1 MMAWFAGE
9 RWGVVMVMA
18 PPSAI
23 EPTDHPSGVALR
35 SAMESCVDAR
45 FVHGSTLSS
54 VSTAADVR
62 AALAESA
69 DPADAIHLQRFFKTG
84 PGEYGEGDAFIGVR
98 VPATRRVVKRFRG
111 LDPGEIDLLLDSDVH
126 EHRLA
131 AVLLLVDAYPAD
143 PDAVFVQ
150 YLAAVARGRVNNWDL
165 VDASAEHIVGPQ
177 VRTGRAPASLLDDLA
192 ASPDLWER
200 RVGVLATFDFIK
212 RGDAGPALR
221 LCEALLP
228 DRHDLIQKATGWMLR
243 EVGKRVSRDALLG
256 FLDAHAGAMGRT
268 ALSYATEHLAPEQR
282 AHYRA
287 LRPEPR
293 R

>member
-1 MMAWFAGE
+1 
-9 RWGVVMVMA
+9 
-18 PPSAI
+18 
-23 EPTDHPSGVALR
+23 
-35 SAMESCVDAR
+35 VDAR

-69 DPADAIHLQRFFKTG
+69 DPGDAIHLRRFFKTG
-84 PGEYGEGDAFIGVR
+84 PGEYGEGDVFIGVR
-98 VPATRRVVKRFRG
+98 VPATRLVVRRFRG
-111 LDPGEIDLLLDSDVH
+111 LDPGEIELLLDSEVH

-131 AVLLLVDAYPAD
+131 AVLLLVAAYPKD
-143 PDAVFVQ
+143 PEGVFVQ

-165 VDASAEHIVGPQ
+165 VDSSAEHIVGPH

-212 RGDAGPALR
+212 HGDAGPALR
-221 LCEALLP
+221 LSEMLLG

-243 EVGKRVSRDALLG
+243 EAGKRVSPEVLVA
-256 FLDAHAGAMGRT
+256 FLDAHAAEMPST
-268 ALSYATEHLAPEQR
+268 MLSYATEQLPPERR

-287 LRPEPR
+287 LRR
-293 R
+293 RR